1 MPPPKAACIIG
12 AGPGGLVAAKYLLEQ
27 RFPTPPGQLG
37 SPRFKV
43 TIYESKGR
51 IGGLWP
57 LSKDDTGGDIH
68 PLMRANQSK
77 HTVQYSDLAWGPEV
91 PEFPHAWQVGQ
102 YLKRYYERY
111 CSGAEL
117 KLNQRVDEIAPVE
130 PAGLPGQWAVTTR
143 TGDDKTEKKVFDCV
157 IVGSGYFGKPLV
169 PTMFKS
175 AGVPVITSTEYRDL
189 RSLFGAGLDNTALD
203 SKIKAEPAP
212 NPKILVVGG
221 QMSGVEIAALIATHL
236 SSAAYSPKERAI
248 PNASGYSVVHIAEQ
262 PSWIFPLFTTPAP
275 SETFPPFLPCDLT
288 SYNLTNRPM
297 PLLNTQGS
305 LSVGE
310 ARNINRIFCSSLGGA
325 QEDFGSVLGMRRKNL
340 FDQPPLLAMSEH
352 YSEFVRLG
360 RIHPIRARV
369 TSFSG
374 KEGAISASEYN
385 EERLDDTLRDVTAIV
400 LATGF
405 SASVSLSFL
414 TEEVKARLGYQDPA
428 ALSKNRGHVL
438 SLGFHSTFHPGT
450 PGLGFVGFYRSPY
463 WGVMEM
469 QARFLATMF
478 SSSLFGEPLPNRP
491 QSALAGDTSEAQT
504 AALRKD
510 PRITQFP
517 MGDYA
522 WLMDQFAKALN
533 IQISQPAAEKPMPS
547 TPPSNLPMD
556 VLTPARYISPDA
568 TMEQVAEAQEALRQ
582 TQEAIVGGL
591 TQRKFLA
598 HAVFRSLHGEWQVE
612 RTHSSPKYPDQNG
625 HFQGKVTFHLREGTA
640 DGRALDKTM
649 PSTDMDL
656 GLEYLLIEEGRF
668 TLAAGFE
675 FQTTRRYIWRYDESR
690 DKISV
695 WFVLPD
701 DNTRAEKLFH
711 QLDFPMPATPGDSG
725 GQRRQIHGA
734 AGKAAVCE
742 ASGGHLCEQDYYTSR
757 YGFRFN
763 AVKMDDWTLD
773 VEVKGPR
780 KDYTTTG
787 VYKRIL
793 PEQRSEN
800 KVEKA

>member
-1 MPPPKAACIIG
+1 MPPPKAACIVG
-12 AGPGGLVAAKYLLEQ
+12 AGPAGLIAAKYLLEQ
-27 RFPTPPGQLG
+27 RFPAPPGQLG
-37 SPRFKV
+37 APKFKV

-57 LSKDDTGGDIH
+57 VSKDDTGGDIH
-68 PLMRANQSK
+68 PLMRVNQSK
-77 HTVQYSDLAWGPEV
+77 HTVQFSDLAWGLEI
-91 PEFPHAWQVGQ
+91 PEFPYAWQVGQ

-117 KLNQRVDEIAPVE
+117 KLNQRVEETAPVK

-143 TGDDKTEKKVFDCV
+143 TGDNKTENNVFDCV

-189 RSLFGAGLDNTALD
+189 SSLFGAGLDNTLLD
-203 SKIKAEPAP
+203 AKIKAEPAP
-212 NPKILVVGG
+212 NPKVLVVGA
-221 QMSGVEIAALIATHL
+221 QMSGIEIAALIATHL
-236 SSAAYSPKERAI
+236 SSAVFSPKERAI
-248 PNASGYSVVHIAEQ
+248 PNASRCSVIHIAEQ
-262 PSWIFPLFTTPAP
+262 PSWIFPFFTTPAP
-275 SETFPPFLPCDLT
+275 SEAIPPFLPCDLP
-288 SYNLTNRPM
+288 SYNLANRPL
-297 PLLNTQGS
+297 PLRNTQGS
-305 LSVGE
+305 LTVE
-310 ARNINRIFCSSLGGA
+310 RAQELNQIFCTSLGGA
-325 QEDFGSVLGMRRKNL
+325 QDDFGSVLGMRKKNL

-369 TSFSG
+369 TSYSG
-374 KEGAISASEYN
+374 KEGTIAASEYN
-385 EERLDDTLRDVTAIV
+385 EERLGDALKDVIAIV

-414 TEEVKARLGYQDPA
+414 TEELKARLGYQDPA
-428 ALSKNRGHVL
+428 ALSKNRGHML
-438 SLGFHSTFHPGT
+438 SLGFHSTLHPGT

-469 QARFLATMF
+469 QARFLASMF
-478 SSSLFGEPLPNRP
+478 SSSLFGVSLPDHL
-491 QSALAGDTSEAQT
+491 QSALADDTSLAYT
-504 AALRKD
+504 TALRKD

-533 IQISQPAAEKPMPS
+533 IQISRPTADRPMPP
-547 TPPSNLPMD
+547 TPPTNLPID

-568 TMEQVAEAQEALRQ
+568 TVEQIAEAQEALRQ
-582 TQEAIVGGL
+582 TQDTIVGGL
-591 TQRKFLA
+591 TQRRFLA

-612 RTHSSPKYPDQNG
+612 RTHSSPKYTDQNG
-625 HFQGKVTFHLREGTA
+625 HFQGKVTFHLREGTV
-640 DGRALDKTM
+640 DGRSLDKTT
-649 PSTDMDL
+649 PPTDTDL
-656 GLEYLLIEEGRF
+656 GFEYLLIEEGSF
-668 TLAAGFE
+668 TLATGFE
-675 FQTTRRYIWRYDESR
+675 FQTTRRYIWRYDEAR

-711 QLDFPMPATPGDSG
+711 QLDFPVPPTLGNSG
-725 GQRRQIHGA
+725 ERERQTHGA
-734 AGKAAVCE
+734 SGKAAVCE

-780 KDYTTTG
+780 KDYTTVG

-793 PEQRSEN
+793 PERTEARA
-800 KVEKA
+800 EKI